1 MKKFVV
7 LLLFLFVSV
16 LSAVSVGYDIS
27 LDQIK
32 DTRTLI
38 NSISLVH
45 QLTSRITMNANASF
59 SANKNTGNQSF
70 TENRVGS
77 ANLTFRPRSGLEF
90 GINLARSIKTTESYE
105 TLIKDELKNTT
116 SGQIRYSPA
125 SWLSIDMKLGAH
137 FVDYMNPSGDS
148 TITGH
153 DQGGVSDVDIS
164 LTKNIFST
172 LNANITF
179 GEERIHG
186 DRVDKGS
193 DQLTGRLSY
202 GFPQVFNGGNLTAQA
217 GASKRFSTNHDSA
230 QCLRQD
236 DWYSD
241 LTLVIPS
248 PFEYLSMEITT
259 GWDYMDRFYEEDIPD
274 SIDTEGDVRDRLV
287 RRRNIS
293 SSFRYQ
299 IMDDLELAMSLSRS
313 ISRNDRKRT
322 ATGVPTLFDIYDIS
336 DDRVFSSNLQ
346 YTPGDSRIT
355 FQRLIQLYRFDTFG
369 EWTDFTGNIYRDNN
383 DNDVLRE
390 VLSLSAEI
398 PLSGKIT
405 LDASI
410 QGQRRKTVYL
420 MAEQSANSKI
430 SSTYSFNPGFRYFP
444 GGNWTL
450 QESIKISADYTT
462 FLFPEVNT
470 EGSDLLF
477 RKLVSTSSFQRI
489 SEDSTTLGVSN
500 TFTFRDQGSFDN
512 SVFSRSE
519 EIINNTITL
528 NMGFHI
534 SGKIGLTPNYSWEYS
549 RRNFIATG
557 NPSLIEHM
565 HHVGLRTRMNL
576 NRGILSLRVTRT
588 FYSRDDRQ
596 SYWRA
601 VVGLNYQF

>member
-1 MKKFVV
+1 MKKSIV
-7 LLLFLFVSV
+7 LLLILFVSV
-16 LSAVSVGYDIS
+16 LKAISVGYDIS
-27 LDQIK
+27 LDQFK
-32 DTRTLI
+32 ESSTLN

-59 SANKNTGNQSF
+59 SAHKNLDLHRFLEG
-70 TENRVGS
+70 RIGS
-77 ANLTFRPRSGLEF
+77 ASLTFRPRSGLEF
-90 GINLARSIKTTESYE
+90 GINLSRNISTEERYGSMIRDQ
-105 TLIKDELKNTT
+105 LNNTT

-153 DQGGVSDVDIS
+153 DHGGVSSVDIS
-164 LTKNIFST
+164 LSKNIFST
-172 LNANITF
+172 LNGNLTF
-179 GEERIHG
+179 GEHRTLGHQTDTG
-186 DRVDKGS
+186 R
-193 DQLTGRLSY
+193 DQLTARLSY
-202 GFPQVFNGGNLTAQA
+202 GFPHIFNGGNLTAQT
-217 GASKRFSTNHDSA
+217 GASRQSTAYHDSA

-236 DWYSD
+236 DWHSD
-241 LTLVIPS
+241 LSFVVPT
-248 PFEYLSMEITT
+248 PFEYLSMELTT
-259 GWDYMDRFYEEDIPD
+259 GWDYMDRFWEEDDPD
-274 SIDTEGDVRDRLV
+274 TSSSEGDVRDRLE

-293 SSFRYQ
+293 SSLRYQ
-299 IMDDLELAMSLSRS
+299 IIDNLSLTMSLSRS
-313 ISRNDRKRT
+313 INRNDRKRT

-369 EWTDFTGNIYRDNN
+369 EWTDDFGNIYRDNN
-383 DNDVLRE
+383 DRDELRE

-398 PLSGKIT
+398 PLSSKIT

-410 QGQRRKTVYL
+410 QGQSRETVYL

-430 SSTYSFNPGFRYFP
+430 SSTYSFSPGFRYFP

-450 QESIKISADYTT
+450 QETIKISADYTT
-462 FLFPEVNT
+462 FLFPEIGT
-470 EGSDLLF
+470 SGSDLLF
-477 RKLVSTSSFQRI
+477 RRLVSTTSFQRV

-500 TFTFRDQGSFDN
+500 TFRFQDQGSFDN

-528 NMGFHI
+528 NMGFHVG
-534 SGKIGLTPNYSWEYS
+534 GKIGLTPNYAWEYS
-549 RRNFIATG
+549 QRNYIASG

-576 NRGILSLRVTRT
+576 NNGILSLRVTRT
-588 FYSRDDRQ
+588 FYSRDDRP

-601 VVGLNYQF
+601 AVGLNYQF

>member
-1 MKKFVV
+1 MKKSIV
-7 LLLFLFVSV
+7 LLLILFISV
-16 LSAVSVGYDIS
+16 LKAVSVGYDIS

-32 DTRTLI
+32 DSRTLL

-59 SANKNTGNQSF
+59 SAKKEKGNQSF
-70 TENRVGS
+70 TENRNGS
-77 ANLTFRPRSGLEF
+77 ASVTFRPGSGLEF
-90 GINLARSIKTTESYE
+90 GINLSRNISTKESYG
-105 TLIKDELKNTT
+105 TLIKDQLENTT
-116 SGQIRYSPA
+116 SGQIRYSPT

-164 LTKNIFST
+164 LSKNIFST

-179 GEERIHG
+179 GEERRNG
-186 DRVDKGS
+186 DKIDKGT
-193 DQLTGRLSY
+193 DQLTARLSY

-217 GASKRFSTNHDSA
+217 GASSQFSVYHDSA
-230 QCLRQD
+230 NCMWQD
-236 DWYSD
+236 NWYSD
-241 LTLVIPS
+241 LTFVIPS

-259 GWDYMDRFYEEDIPD
+259 GWDYMDHFWEEDDPD
-274 SIDTEGDVRDRLV
+274 TSSSEGDVRDRLD
-287 RRRNIS
+287 RKRSIS
-293 SSFRYQ
+293 SSLRYQ
-299 IMDDLELAMSLSRS
+299 IIDDLELTMSLSRS
-313 ISRNDRKRT
+313 LNRNDRKRT
-322 ATGVPTLFDIYDIS
+322 ATGVSTLFDVYDIS
-336 DDRVFSSNLQ
+336 DNRVFSSNLQ

-355 FQRLIQLYRFDTFG
+355 FERLIQLSKSDTYG
-369 EWTDFTGNIYRDNN
+369 EWTDGFGNEYRDNN
-383 DNDVLRE
+383 DYDILRE
-390 VLSLSAEI
+390 ALSLSAEI
-398 PLSGKIT
+398 PLSSKVT

-410 QGQRRKTVYL
+410 QGQSRKTVYL

-444 GGNWTL
+444 GGSWTL
-450 QESIKISADYTT
+450 QETIKISADYTT
-462 FLFPEVNT
+462 FLFPEVKA

-477 RKLVSTSSFQRI
+477 RRLVSTTSFMRV

-500 TFTFRDQGSFDN
+500 TFDFRDQGSFDN

-534 SGKIGLTPNYSWEYS
+534 SEKIGLTPNYSWEYS
-549 RRNFIATG
+549 QRNYLASG
-557 NPSLIEHM
+557 NPSLIDHM

-576 NRGILSLRVTRT
+576 NNGILSLRVTRT
-588 FYSRDDRQ
+588 FYSDDRP
-596 SYWRA
+596 SYWKA
-601 VVGLNYQF
+601 DVGLNYQF